1 MFEFLL
7 ENHSALLFKTWEH
20 LLISG
25 TSLLAGTAAAVP
37 LGIVLTR
44 FRRVSGFA
52 IGLVSI
58 FQTIPSLA
66 LLAVMVPFL
75 GVGKP
80 PAITA
85 LFVYSLLPI
94 VRNTYL
100 GLTGVDAGVADAAK
114 GMGMTPLQRLF
125 RVRLPLAMP
134 VIMAGVRTSG
144 VYVAAW
150 ATLASY
156 VGAGGLGDFIFTG
169 LNNYIPPMI
178 VWGTLPVTLLA
189 LLMDFLLG
197 RAEAALSPRL
207 RSQF

>member
-189 LLMDFLLG
+189 LLTDFLLG

-207 RSQF
+207 RAQV